1 MLSSVVHIADIIIWC
16 AMAFSVGYIL
26 FFAIIS
32 TLRKRE
38 VQTVHAG
45 KDPLSRFLVIYPAYH
60 EDRVIVNSVN
70 KFLQQT
76 YSKDHYDLVVVS
88 DHQSESTNHILSQL
102 PITLLRPVFERSSK
116 AQALQYAISNMGEE
130 YDYVVILDADN
141 IVTPDYLH
149 RLGMVCSQGH
159 QAIQCHR
166 QAKNSD
172 NEISQ
177 LDGISEEI
185 NNSIFRKAH
194 NTIGLSSALIGSG
207 MCFSYRWF
215 ADNVFQLSTAG
226 EDREIEKLLLE
237 QGIFIKYVE
246 DIPVFDEK
254 VGCEENFQRQRQ
266 RWMSAQLQSLIS
278 MASGLPSA
286 ILSFNVNYIDKTI
299 QQMLIPRSMLIVGTF
314 AISIIVSI
322 ISIAWSV
329 KWWTLTLLT
338 AIAIFLAI
346 PPRMRSGSLCRLLT
360 YMPRLTWKMLKTLR
374 HIDSKNREFLH
385 TTHK

>member
-1 MLSSVVHIADIIIWC
+1 
-16 AMAFSVGYIL
+16 
-26 FFAIIS
+26 
-32 TLRKRE
+32 
-38 VQTVHAG
+38 
-45 KDPLSRFLVIYPAYH
+45 
-60 EDRVIVNSVN
+60 
-70 KFLQQT
+70 
-76 YSKDHYDLVVVS
+76 
-88 DHQSESTNHILSQL
+88 
-102 PITLLRPVFERSSK
+102 
-116 AQALQYAISNMGEE
+116 MGEE

-172 NEISQ
+172 NDIYQ

-374 HIDSKNREFLH
+374 HIDSKNKEFLH